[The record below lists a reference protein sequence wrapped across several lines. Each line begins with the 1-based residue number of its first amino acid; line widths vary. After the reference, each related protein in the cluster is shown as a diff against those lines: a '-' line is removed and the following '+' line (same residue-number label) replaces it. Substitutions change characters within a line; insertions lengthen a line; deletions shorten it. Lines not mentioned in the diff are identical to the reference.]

1 MTYFKRFTD
10 FCAGFAAFSAG
21 MYLFREFMEYTP
33 KETVPLLEKL
43 KLFLS
48 NEPRKDYNIYVGL
61 VGLLLLSLIVSLA
74 LHRFPY
80 VAFAVSVLPMLRI
93 MSMFCADTLYERPML
108 YFVLGGLHTLGCLA
122 ECVRRDREDRYRRSA
137 LAADLCGLVG
147 VGVCIRIL
155 RAAPTVTDIPY
166 GELSFFEKRMY
177 FSAAEADLS
186 VFRTLCVLLAFS
198 VLLRWLLRDLY
209 YLDAALSLVPFGYTL
224 YHFYA
229 KHIPFHGGMLLML
242 ATLYALARIVIMLS
256 CKPKKAYGSDDP
268 SKP

>member
-33 KETVPLLEKL
+33 KETLSLLEKA

-48 NEPRKDYNIYVGL
+48 NEPRKDYAVYVGL
-61 VGLLLLSLIVSLA
+61 VGLLLLSLLVSLA
-74 LHRFPY
+74 LHRFPT

-93 MSMFCADTLYERPML
+93 ASMFAADTLYERPML
-108 YFVLGGLHTLGCLA
+108 YFVLGGLHTLGCLV
-122 ECVRRDREDRYRRSA
+122 ECVRRDREDRRRRSA

-147 VGVCIRIL
+147 IGVCVRIL
-155 RAAPTVTDIPY
+155 RVAPTVSELPY
-166 GELSFFEKRMY
+166 VELNFFEKRMY
-177 FSAAEADLS
+177 FSAAEAELS
-186 VFRTLCVLLAFS
+186 FFRALCILLAVG

-209 YLDAALSLVPFGYTL
+209 YLDAAFSLVPLGYTI

-229 KHIPFHGGMLLML
+229 KTIPFHGSMLFALT
-242 ATLYALARIVIMLS
+242 AVYALARIVIMLS